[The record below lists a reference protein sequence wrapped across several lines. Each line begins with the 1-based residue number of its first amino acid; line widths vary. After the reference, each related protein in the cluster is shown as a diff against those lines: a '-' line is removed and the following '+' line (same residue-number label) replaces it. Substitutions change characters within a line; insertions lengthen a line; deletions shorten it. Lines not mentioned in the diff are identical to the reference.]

1 MSLDRKELAQ
11 NLLRLADNAHWRH
24 YVHTIEEQYNRQT
37 EALLMSD
44 HPDEALR
51 GECRT
56 LLKLLKTIHQNTTG
70 TTQ

>member
-1 MSLDRKELAQ
+1 MSLDRKELAD
-11 NLLRLADNAHWRH
+11 NLLRLNGNAHWGH
-24 YVHTIEEQYNRQT
+24 YVRTLEEEYNRQT

-56 LLKLLKTIHQNTTG
+56 LLKLLKKIHQNKG
-70 TTQ
+70 TTT